1 MLKSLARLEW
11 QQSRGR
17 SRIDDP
23 SPRMLKQLTD
33 ALRRELRPG

>member
-11 QQSRGR
+11 RQSRGR
-17 SRIDDP
+17 SRTDDP
-23 SPRMLKQLTD
+23 SPLILKQLTD